1 MKKWSIESKVLA
13 GFGVALAVLFFVGG
27 LAYQSTLQY
36 AETSRR
42 VAQTHE
48 ALAVLEEIFSLLS
61 QAESG
66 QRAYIITGD
75 SSHLPRRDAAIARTG
90 ELMLRF
96 KQLTADEPAQQRRV
110 PELARQIAARLD
122 LLDQVLHV
130 RKTQGFEAARQ
141 RLITGS
147 GRNEMAALSSL
158 VTAMQGHER
167 TLLKQRT
174 DAERQ
179 NADKTLA
186 IFSLALLFAVFF
198 LALLYL
204 RIRQDFGERKQAEKA
219 LEIQT
224 AQLRES
230 EARVHAIVE
239 TAAEG
244 IIVIGEQGII
254 DRFNPAAERIFGH
267 TEAEVMGKNVSMLM
281 PSPNSEEHDSY
292 LARYLK
298 TGEKKIIGSGREV
311 VGMRNGGATFP
322 MELAVSEVRLADRH
336 MFTGIVR
343 DITERKQVEER
354 QTCLMHEL
362 ESANE
367 ELKNFAYV
375 VSHDLKAP
383 LRAIGSLADWVV
395 TDYADK
401 FDDEG
406 KAQMQLLLS
415 RVRRMDGLI
424 DGILQ
429 YSRIGR
435 VKEASVAVDLGQLV
449 PEVIDMLSPP
459 ANIAITLDNPLPT
472 VLAERTRLQQVFQN
486 LLSNAIKYMDKPEGR
501 IRIGCVAAGNKWKLS
516 VADNGPGIEERH
528 FERIFQLFQTLAP
541 RDRVESTGVG
551 LALVKK
557 IIELYGGEVWVESK
571 VGEGSTFFF
580 TLPRSATATNLT
592 ERETQ

>member
-13 GFGVALAVLFFVGG
+13 GFGVALAILVFVGG

-36 AETSRR
+36 IEASRQ

-48 ALAVLEEIFSLLS
+48 ALASLEEIFSLMNR
-61 QAESG
+61 AESD
-66 QRAYIITGD
+66 QRGYIIIGEEFYL
-75 SSHLPRRDAAIARTG
+75 SRREAAIARID
-90 ELMLRF
+90 ELMLRLS
-96 KQLTADEPAQQRRV
+96 QLTAGDPVQQRQV
-110 PELARQIAARLD
+110 PELGHKIAARLD
-122 LLDQVLHV
+122 LLDKVLQV

-141 RLITGS
+141 RLITGP
-147 GRNEMAALSSL
+147 GRNEMGALSSL
-158 VTAMQGHER
+158 VAEMQVHER
-167 TLLKQRT
+167 ALLKQRA

-179 NADKTLA
+179 KADKTLA
-186 IFSLALLFAVFF
+186 MFSLALLFAVFF
-198 LALLYL
+198 LTLLYL
-204 RIRQDFGERKQAEKA
+204 RIRREIGERRQAEKA
-219 LEIQT
+219 LEMQ
-224 AQLRES
+224 AARLRES

-254 DRFNPAAERIFGH
+254 ERFNPAAERMFGY
-267 TEAEVMGKNVSMLM
+267 TEAEVMGKNISMLM
-281 PSPNSEEHDSY
+281 PAPYREEHDGY

-298 TGEKKIIGSGREV
+298 TGEKKIIGIRREM
-311 VGMRNGGATFP
+311 VGMRSGGATFP
-322 MELAVSEVRLADRH
+322 MDIAVSEVRLSDRR

-343 DITERKQVEER
+343 DITERKREEER
-354 QTCLMHEL
+354 QACLMHEL

-367 ELKNFAYV
+367 ELRNFAYV

-383 LRAIGSLADWVV
+383 LRAIGTLADWVV

-406 KAQMQLLLS
+406 KAHMQMLLS

-424 DGILQ
+424 DGILE
-429 YSRIGR
+429 YSRVGR
-435 VKEASVAVDLGQLV
+435 VKEARVAVDLGQLV
-449 PEVIDMLSPP
+449 PEVIDLLSPP
-459 ANIAITLDNPLPT
+459 AHIAITLDNPLPT

-501 IRIGCVAAGNKWKLS
+501 IRIGCVAAGKKWKMS

-528 FERIFQLFQTLAP
+528 FEKIFQLFQTLAP

-551 LALVKK
+551 LSLVKK
-557 IIELYGGEVWVESK
+557 IIELYGGEVWVESM

-580 TLPRSATATNLT
+580 TLPRTATTPNLT
-592 ERETQ
+592 ERKTQ

>member
-96 KQLTADEPAQQRRV
+96 KQLTADDPAQQRRV
-110 PELARQIAARLD
+110 PELTRQIAARLD
-122 LLDQVLHV
+122 LLDQALHV
-130 RKTQGFEAARQ
+130 RQTQGFEATRQ

-167 TLLKQRT
+167 TSLKQRT

-281 PSPNSEEHDSY
+281 PSPNREEHDSY

-298 TGEKKIIGSGREV
+298 TGEKKVIGSGREV

-322 MELAVSEVRLADRH
+322 MELAVSEVRLADRR

-406 KAQMQLLLS
+406 KAQMHLLLS

>member
-96 KQLTADEPAQQRRV
+96 KQLTADDPAQQRRV
-110 PELARQIAARLD
+110 PELTRQIAARLD
-122 LLDQVLHV
+122 LLDQALHV
-130 RKTQGFEAARQ
+130 RQTQGFEATRQ

-167 TLLKQRT
+167 TSLKQRT

-244 IIVIGEQGII
+244 IIVISEQGII

-281 PSPNSEEHDSY
+281 PSPNREEHDSY

-298 TGEKKIIGSGREV
+298 TGEKKVIGSGREV

-322 MELAVSEVRLADRH
+322 MELAVSEVRLADRR

-406 KAQMQLLLS
+406 KAQMHLLLS